1 MNKSEKWL
9 LEYLTKQLKDTESKL
24 IKHIRSAKPI
34 LNPLYMVEEN
44 QHETIWGVKDN
55 DTYYKIEFR
64 RRWLEEQIKELEN
77 K

>member
-1 MNKSEKWL
+1 
-9 LEYLTKQLKDTESKL
+9 
-24 IKHIRSAKPI
+24 
-34 LNPLYMVEEN
+34 MVEEN
-44 QHETIWGVKDN
+44 QHETIWSDEDN